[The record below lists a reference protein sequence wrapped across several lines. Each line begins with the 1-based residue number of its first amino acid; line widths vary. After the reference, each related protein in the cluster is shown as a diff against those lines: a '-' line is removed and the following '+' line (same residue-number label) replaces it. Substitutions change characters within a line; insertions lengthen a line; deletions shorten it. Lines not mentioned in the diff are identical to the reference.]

1 MIGLPTA
8 SEQTNLKIGDKFRM
22 SKVVIIGGGIVG
34 LTSAYYLK
42 KNGYQVTILDKND
55 LSDNCSYGNAGMI
68 VPSHFV
74 PLAAPGMISQGIR
87 WMFNSKSPFYVRPS
101 LNGNLINWGL
111 KFMKHATN
119 KHVKAAAEP
128 LRDLSLL
135 SKKLYE
141 DLSKEPDFDFEL
153 TQNGILAFY
162 KTEKAAEEEAHLA
175 KKAIALGLDMA
186 VLNAEECQA
195 LQPDLKLD
203 VLGAVHY
210 RCDAHLYP
218 TKLMNALLGYL
229 RANGA
234 EILGNKE
241 VDKIETNG
249 SKVTKIFVGNAV
261 YEADHFIIATGSW
274 SPAVAKLAGLN
285 ISLMPGKGYSFM
297 EPEPQKRIKI
307 PALLC
312 EARVAIT
319 PMNGSV
325 RYGGTMELDKINT
338 RINMQRVKGIVEAI
352 PQYFP
357 DLKPALPAEKDI
369 WYGFRPSSPDGL
381 PYIGASEKFDNLIVA
396 TGHGMMG
403 LSLGPA
409 TGLLVSQIIA
419 AQPTELK
426 LAPFAV
432 SR

>member
-1 MIGLPTA
+1 
-8 SEQTNLKIGDKFRM
+8 M
-22 SKVVIIGGGIVG
+22 SKVLIIGGGIVG
-34 LTSAYYLK
+34 LSSAYYLQK
-42 KNGYQVTILDKND
+42 KGYEVTVLDKGD
-55 LSDNCSYGNAGMI
+55 VTDNCSYGNAGMI

-101 LNGNLINWGL
+101 LNLNLVNWGL
-111 KFMKHATN
+111 KFMKHATS
-119 KHVKAAAEP
+119 KHVKQSAEP

-141 DLSKEPDFDFEL
+141 DLTNEPGFNFEL
-153 TQNGILAFY
+153 TNNGILAFY
-162 KTEKAAEEEAHLA
+162 KTEQAGEEEAHLA
-175 KKAIALGLDMA
+175 EKANELGLDMA
-186 VLNAEECQA
+186 VLNAAECKA
-195 LQPDLKLD
+195 LQPQLNLD

-218 TKLMNALLGYL
+218 GKLMENLLTYL
-229 RANGA
+229 EQNNVKIMR
-234 EILGNKE
+234 NKE
-241 VDKIETNG
+241 VDGIETDS
-249 SKVTKIFVGNAV
+249 SKITRVFTGNDV
-261 YEADHFIIATGSW
+261 WEADEYVLATGSW
-274 SPAVAKLAGLN
+274 SPAIAKMVNLN

-297 EPEPQKRIKI
+297 EPEPKKRMTI

-319 PMNGSV
+319 PMNGSI
-325 RYGGTMELDKINT
+325 RYGGTMELDKINS
-338 RINMQRVKGIVEAI
+338 RINMQRVKGIVESV
-352 PQYFP
+352 PKYFP
-357 DLKPALPAEKDI
+357 DLKPDFPAQDKI

-381 PYIGASEKFDNLIVA
+381 PYIGRSAAQKNLVVA

-419 AQPTELK
+419 EQQTEIKINSFSL
-426 LAPFAV
+426 
-432 SR
+432 R

>member
-1 MIGLPTA
+1 MT
-8 SEQTNLKIGDKFRM
+8 
-22 SKVVIIGGGIVG
+22 KVLIIGGGIVG
-34 LTSAYYLK
+34 LTSAYYLQK
-42 KNGYQVTILDKND
+42 KGYEVTILDKGEIT
-55 LSDNCSYGNAGMI
+55 DNCSFGNAGMI

-74 PLAAPGMISQGIR
+74 PLAAPGMIKQGIR

-111 KFMKHATN
+111 KFMKHATA
-119 KHVKAAAEP
+119 KHVSQSAEP

-141 DLSKEPDFDFEL
+141 GLAKEPDFNFEL
-153 TQNGILAFY
+153 TNKGILAFY
-162 KTEKAAEEEAHLA
+162 KTEKAGEEEAHLA
-175 KKAIALGLDMA
+175 EKAIELGLDMA
-186 VLNAEECQA
+186 VLTADECSA

-218 TKLMNALLGYL
+218 TKLMNALLKYL
-229 RANGA
+229 IDNGVNI
-234 EILGNKE
+234 ERGKE
-241 VDKIETNG
+241 VDKIETSGNRIA
-249 SKVTKIFVGNAV
+249 KVFTGNQAW
-261 YEADHFIIATGSW
+261 EADQYVIATGSW
-274 SPAVAKLAGLN
+274 SPAVAKMADLN

-297 EPEPQKRIKI
+297 EAEPQNRLTI

-319 PMNGSV
+319 PMNGQI
-325 RYGGTMELDKINT
+325 RYGGTMELDKINN
-338 RINMQRVKGIVEAI
+338 RINMQRVKGIVESV
-352 PQYFP
+352 PKYFP
-357 DLKPALPAEKDI
+357 DLKPAIPAEKDI

-381 PYIGASEKFDNLIVA
+381 PYIGRSEKRENLIVA

-409 TGLLVSQIIA
+409 TGLLVSQIVA
-419 AQPTELK
+419 GMDTDLK
-426 LAPFAV
+426 LEPYAV
-432 SR
+432 VR

>member
-1 MIGLPTA
+1 
-8 SEQTNLKIGDKFRM
+8 M
-22 SKVVIIGGGIVG
+22 SKILIIGGGIVG
-34 LTSAYYLK
+34 LSSAYYLHK
-42 KNGYQVTILDKND
+42 KGHEVTVLDKGD
-55 LSDNCSYGNAGMI
+55 ITDNCSFGNAGMI

-74 PLAAPGMISQGIR
+74 PLAAPGMIKQGIR

-101 LNGNLINWGL
+101 LNGSLINWGL
-111 KFMKHATN
+111 KFMKHATA
-119 KHVKAAAEP
+119 KHVNASAVP

-135 SKKLYE
+135 SKKLYS
-141 DLSKEPDFDFEL
+141 DLAKEPGFNFEL
-153 TQNGILAFY
+153 THNGILAFY

-175 KKAIALGLDMA
+175 DRAIDLGLDMG
-186 VLNAEECQA
+186 VLTAAECQA

-218 TKLMNALLGYL
+218 TKLMDALLEYL
-229 RANGA
+229 TFNGVKIIRGKA
-234 EILGNKE
+234 
-241 VDKIETNG
+241 VDKIETSGN
-249 SKVTKIFVGNAV
+249 KISRVFTGNEAW
-261 YEADHFIIATGSW
+261 EADEYVIATGSW
-274 SPAVAKLAGLN
+274 SPAVAKMADVN

-297 EPEPQKRIKI
+297 EAEPQNRLTI

-319 PMNGSV
+319 PMNGSI

-338 RINMQRVKGIVEAI
+338 RVNMQRVKGIVESV
-352 PQYFP
+352 PNYFP
-357 DLKPALPAEKDI
+357 DLKPSLPPEKDI

-381 PYIGASEKFDNLIVA
+381 PYIGRSKKRENLVIA

-409 TGLLVSQIIA
+409 TGLLVSQIITGE
-419 AQPTELK
+419 QTD
-426 LAPFAV
+426 LALEPFSV
-432 SR
+432 VR

>member
-1 MIGLPTA
+1 
-8 SEQTNLKIGDKFRM
+8 M
-22 SKVVIIGGGIVG
+22 SKVLIIGGGIVG
-34 LTSAYYLK
+34 LTSAYYLQK
-42 KNGYQVTILDKND
+42 RGYEVTILDKGD
-55 LSDNCSYGNAGMI
+55 IADNCSFGNAGMI

-74 PLAAPGMISQGIR
+74 PLAAPGMIKQGIR
-87 WMFNSKSPFYVRPS
+87 WMFDSKSPFYVRPS
-101 LNGNLINWGL
+101 LNANLVSWGL
-111 KFMKHATN
+111 KFMKHATT
-119 KHVKAAAEP
+119 KHVSQAAVP

-141 DLSKEPDFDFEL
+141 GLAKEPDFEFEL
-153 TQNGILAFY
+153 TKNGILAFY

-175 KKAIALGLDMA
+175 ARAIELGLDMA
-186 VLNAEECQA
+186 VLTADECRA

-218 TKLMNALLGYL
+218 TKLMNALLKYL
-229 RANGA
+229 LNNGVN
-234 EILGNKE
+234 IQRNKE
-241 VDKIETNG
+241 VDKIETSGNRIT
-249 SKVTKIFVGNAV
+249 KVFTGNTAW
-261 YEADHFIIATGSW
+261 EADEYILAAGSW
-274 SPAVAKLAGLN
+274 SPAVAKMADVK

-297 EPEPQKRIKI
+297 EPEPQQRVTI

-319 PMNGSV
+319 PMNGQL

-338 RINMQRVKGIVEAI
+338 RINMQRVKGIVESVPA
-352 PQYFP
+352 YFP
-357 DLKPALPAEKDI
+357 DLKPAVPAEKDI

-381 PYIGASEKFDNLIVA
+381 PYIGRCKKRENLIIA

-409 TGLLVSQIIA
+409 TGLLVSQIVSGIA
-419 AQPTELK
+419 TDIKMEPYAL
-426 LAPFAV
+426 V
-432 SR
+432 R

>member
-1 MIGLPTA
+1 
-8 SEQTNLKIGDKFRM
+8 M
-22 SKVVIIGGGIVG
+22 SKVLIIGGGIVG
-34 LTSAYYLK
+34 LTSAYYLQK
-42 KNGYQVTILDKND
+42 RGYEVTILDKGD
-55 LSDNCSYGNAGMI
+55 ITDNCSFGNAGMI

-74 PLAAPGMISQGIR
+74 PLAAPGMIQQGIR
-87 WMFNSKSPFYVRPS
+87 WMFDSKSPFYVRPS
-101 LNGNLINWGL
+101 LNANLVSWGL
-111 KFMKHATN
+111 KFMKHATA
-119 KHVKAAAEP
+119 KHVSQAAVP

-141 DLSKEPDFDFEL
+141 GLAKEPEFDFEL
-153 TQNGILAFY
+153 TKNGILAFY

-175 KKAIALGLDMA
+175 ARAIELGLDMA
-186 VLNAEECQA
+186 VLTADECRA

-218 TKLMNALLGYL
+218 TKLMDALLKYL
-229 RANGA
+229 IKNGVN
-234 EILGNKE
+234 IQRNKE
-241 VDKIETNG
+241 VDKIETSGNRIT
-249 SKVTKIFVGNAV
+249 KVFAGNTSW
-261 YEADHFIIATGSW
+261 EADEYILATGSW
-274 SPAVAKLAGLN
+274 SPAVAKMADVK

-297 EPEPQKRIKI
+297 EPEPQERVTI

-319 PMNGSV
+319 PMNGQI

-338 RINMQRVKGIVEAI
+338 RINMQRVKGIVESVPA
-352 PQYFP
+352 YFP
-357 DLKPALPAEKDI
+357 DLKPAVPAEKDI

-381 PYIGASEKFDNLIVA
+381 PYIGRCKKRENLIIA

-409 TGLLVSQIIA
+409 TGLLVSQIVSGIA
-419 AQPTELK
+419 TDINIEPYAL
-426 LAPFAV
+426 V
-432 SR
+432 R

>member
-1 MIGLPTA
+1 
-8 SEQTNLKIGDKFRM
+8 M
-22 SKVVIIGGGIVG
+22 SKVLIIGGGIVG
-34 LTSAYYLK
+34 LTSAYYLQK
-42 KNGYQVTILDKND
+42 RGYEVTILDKGD
-55 LSDNCSYGNAGMI
+55 IADNCSFGNAGMI

-74 PLAAPGMISQGIR
+74 PLAAPGMIKQGIR
-87 WMFNSKSPFYVRPS
+87 WMFDSKSPFYVRPS
-101 LNGNLINWGL
+101 LNGNLISWGL
-111 KFMKHATN
+111 KFMKHATA
-119 KHVKAAAEP
+119 KHVSEAAVP

-141 DLSKEPDFDFEL
+141 GLAKEPDFDFEL
-153 TQNGILAFY
+153 TKNGILAFY

-175 KKAIALGLDMA
+175 ARAIELGLDMA
-186 VLNAEECQA
+186 VLTVDECRA

-218 TKLMNALLGYL
+218 TKLMNALLKYL
-229 RANGA
+229 SNNGVN
-234 EILGNKE
+234 IVRHKE
-241 VDKIETNG
+241 VDKIETSGNRITKVFTG
-249 SKVTKIFVGNAV
+249 STAW
-261 YEADHFIIATGSW
+261 EADEYILAAGSW
-274 SPAVAKLAGLN
+274 SPAVAKMADAK

-297 EPEPQKRIKI
+297 EPEPQQRVTI

-319 PMNGSV
+319 PMNGQL

-338 RINMQRVKGIVEAI
+338 RINMQRVKGIVESVPA
-352 PQYFP
+352 YFP
-357 DLKPALPAEKDI
+357 DLKPSVPVEKDI

-381 PYIGASEKFDNLIVA
+381 PYIGRCKKRENLIIA

-409 TGLLVSQIIA
+409 TGLLVSQIVSGIA
-419 AQPTELK
+419 TDIKMEPYAL
-426 LAPFAV
+426 V
-432 SR
+432 R

>member
-1 MIGLPTA
+1 
-8 SEQTNLKIGDKFRM
+8 M
-22 SKVVIIGGGIVG
+22 SKVLIIGGGIVG
-34 LTSAYYLK
+34 LTSAYYLQK
-42 KNGYQVTILDKND
+42 RGYEVTVLDKGD
-55 LSDNCSYGNAGMI
+55 ITDNCSFGNAGMI

-74 PLAAPGMISQGIR
+74 PLAAPGMIKQGIR

-111 KFMKHATN
+111 KFMKHATA
-119 KHVKAAAEP
+119 KHVSQSAAP

-141 DLSKEPDFDFEL
+141 GLAKEPDFDFEL
-153 TQNGILAFY
+153 TNNGILAFY
-162 KTEKAAEEEAHLA
+162 KTEKAGEEEAHLA
-175 KKAIALGLDMA
+175 ARAIELGLDMA
-186 VLNAEECQA
+186 VLTADECRA

-218 TKLMNALLGYL
+218 TKLMNALLKYL
-229 RANGA
+229 LDNGVKI
-234 EILGNKE
+234 ERGRE
-241 VDKIETNG
+241 VDKIET
-249 SKVTKIFVGNAV
+249 VGNRIMKVFTGNTAW
-261 YEADHFIIATGSW
+261 EADQYVLATGSW
-274 SPAVAKLAGLN
+274 SPAVAKMADLK

-297 EPEPQKRIKI
+297 EPEPQQRLTI

-319 PMNGSV
+319 PMNGQI

-338 RINMQRVKGIVEAI
+338 RINMQRVKGIVESVPA
-352 PQYFP
+352 YFP

-381 PYIGASEKFDNLIVA
+381 PYIGRSEKRENLIIA

-409 TGLLVSQIIA
+409 TGLLVSQIVSGIA
-419 AQPTELK
+419 TDLK
-426 LAPFAV
+426 MEPFAV
-432 SR
+432 VR

>member
-1 MIGLPTA
+1 
-8 SEQTNLKIGDKFRM
+8 M
-22 SKVVIIGGGIVG
+22 SKVLIIGGGIVG
-34 LTSAYYLK
+34 LTSAYYLQK
-42 KNGYQVTILDKND
+42 RGYEVTVLDKGD
-55 LSDNCSYGNAGMI
+55 ITDNCSFGNAGMI

-74 PLAAPGMISQGIR
+74 PLAAPGMIKQGIR
-87 WMFNSKSPFYVRPS
+87 WMFDSKSPFYVRPS

-111 KFMKHATN
+111 KFMKHATA
-119 KHVKAAAEP
+119 KHVSQSAVP

-141 DLSKEPDFDFEL
+141 GLAKEPDFDFEL
-153 TQNGILAFY
+153 TNNGILAFY
-162 KTEKAAEEEAHLA
+162 KTEKAGEEEAHLA
-175 KKAIALGLDMA
+175 ARAIELGLDMA
-186 VLNAEECQA
+186 VLTADECRA

-218 TKLMNALLGYL
+218 TKLMNALLQYL
-229 RANGA
+229 LNNGVKI
-234 EILGNKE
+234 ERGRE
-241 VDKIETNG
+241 VDKIETAGNRIM
-249 SKVTKIFVGNAV
+249 KVFTGNTAW
-261 YEADHFIIATGSW
+261 EADQYVLATGSW
-274 SPAVAKLAGLN
+274 SPAVAKMADVK

-297 EPEPQKRIKI
+297 EPEPQQRLTI

-319 PMNGSV
+319 PMNGQI

-338 RINMQRVKGIVEAI
+338 RINMQRVKGIVESVPA
-352 PQYFP
+352 YFP

-381 PYIGASEKFDNLIVA
+381 PYIGRSEKRENLIIA

-409 TGLLVSQIIA
+409 TGLLVSQIVSGIA
-419 AQPTELK
+419 TDLK
-426 LAPFAV
+426 MEPFAV
-432 SR
+432 VR

>member
-1 MIGLPTA
+1 
-8 SEQTNLKIGDKFRM
+8 M
-22 SKVVIIGGGIVG
+22 SKVLIIGGGIVG
-34 LTSAYYLK
+34 LTSAYYLQK
-42 KNGYQVTILDKND
+42 RGYEVTVLDKGD
-55 LSDNCSYGNAGMI
+55 ITDNCSFGNAGMI

-74 PLAAPGMISQGIR
+74 PLAAPGMIKQGIR
-87 WMFNSKSPFYVRPS
+87 WMFDSKSPFYVRPS

-111 KFMKHATN
+111 KFMKHATA
-119 KHVKAAAEP
+119 KHVSQSAVP

-141 DLSKEPDFDFEL
+141 GLAKEPDFDFEL
-153 TQNGILAFY
+153 TNNGILAFY
-162 KTEKAAEEEAHLA
+162 KTEKAGEEEAHLA
-175 KKAIALGLDMA
+175 ARAIELGLDMA
-186 VLNAEECQA
+186 VLTADECRA

-218 TKLMNALLGYL
+218 TKLMNALLQYL
-229 RANGA
+229 LNNGVKI
-234 EILGNKE
+234 ERGRE
-241 VDKIETNG
+241 VDKIETAGNRIM
-249 SKVTKIFVGNAV
+249 KVFTGNTAW
-261 YEADHFIIATGSW
+261 EADQYVLATGSW
-274 SPAVAKLAGLN
+274 SPAVAKMADVK

-297 EPEPQKRIKI
+297 EPEPQQRLTI

-319 PMNGSV
+319 PMNGQI

-338 RINMQRVKGIVEAI
+338 RINMQRVKGIVESVPA
-352 PQYFP
+352 YFP
-357 DLKPALPAEKDI
+357 DLNPALPAEKDI

-381 PYIGASEKFDNLIVA
+381 PYIGRSEKRENLIIA

-409 TGLLVSQIIA
+409 TGLLVSQIVSGIA
-419 AQPTELK
+419 TDLK
-426 LAPFAV
+426 MEPFAV
-432 SR
+432 VR